1 MDRVFT
7 PDERR
12 LIRSSCDPDMVLWSM
27 WAGKETGYKA
37 IRKQYPSISSA
48 PGRYEVQLSC
58 TGDHVPESGT
68 VHTPCGP
75 VSIRFCITGDYVH
88 CIGATTDEEVGSIVW
103 DVRKIPR
110 TQFSSD
116 GESNFVR
123 EMAKRSISVYLGEQ
137 PEAVDIIRPREDR
150 GLAPPVVRIER
161 RTPAVNLSMS
171 HDGRFA
177 ACAFSVYHAQ
187 SDTP

>member
-12 LIRSSCDPDMVLWSM
+12 LIRNSGDPDMVLWSL

-37 IRKQYPSISSA
+37 VRSRNPSVSSA
-48 PGRYEVQLSC
+48 PGRYEVRPSSTGGLLS
-58 TGDHVPESGT
+58 ESVT

-75 VSIRFCITGDYVH
+75 VSLRFFITGDYVH
-88 CIGATTDEEVGSIVW
+88 CIGATVEEDLDGVVW
-103 DVRKIPR
+103 DVRKVPR
-110 TQFSSD
+110 TRLSSD

-123 EMAKRSISVYLGEQ
+123 EMAKKSISIYLGEQ
-137 PEAVDIIRPREDR
+137 PEAVDIIRPKEDG
-150 GLAPPVVRIER
+150 GLAPPVVWVEG
-161 RTPAVNLSMS
+161 RTPNITLSMS

-177 ACAFSVYHAQ
+177 ACVFSAHHA
-187 SDTP
+187 

>member
-7 PDERR
+7 PDEKR
-12 LIRSSCDPDMVLWSM
+12 LIRGSSDPDRVLWSL

-37 IRKQYPSISSA
+37 LRRRYPAVSSA
-48 PGRYEVQLSC
+48 PRRYEVRLSC
-58 TGDHVPESGT
+58 TDDTVSESGT

-75 VSIRFCITGDYVH
+75 VAIRFCITGDYVH
-88 CIGATTDEEVGSIVW
+88 CIGATADEEMDAIIC

-110 TQFSSD
+110 DQSLSD
-116 GESNFVR
+116 GESAFVR
-123 EMAKRSISVYLGEQ
+123 EMAKRGISACLSERPKAVEIVR
-137 PEAVDIIRPREDR
+137 PEEDR
-150 GLAPPVVRIER
+150 GLAPPVVRIEG
-161 RTPAVNLSMS
+161 RTHAINLSMS

-177 ACAFSVYHAQ
+177 ACAFSACYPQ